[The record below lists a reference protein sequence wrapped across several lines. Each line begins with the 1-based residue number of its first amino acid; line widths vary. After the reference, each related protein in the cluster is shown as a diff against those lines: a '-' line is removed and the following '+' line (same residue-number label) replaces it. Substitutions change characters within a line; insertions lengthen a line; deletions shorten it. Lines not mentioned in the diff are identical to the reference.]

1 MENRRFGN
9 IDLTPSVTRRPRGIR
24 GDKTSSLIVVEGT
37 GDTKL
42 VFPPKPLI
50 LAEAIKQATVLA
62 NKLVAQARKQNRA
75 ALRKQQSKQRG
86 KQTPTESGAGT
97 ASGATSRQSEP
108 TPAPKANPFCVSPS
122 EADGD
127 PTMWVVAQGVLDVL
141 NARRWEFYVAR
152 FDDISGAYNS
162 ARLSIK
168 DGRMDE
174 ILLWVVESLD
184 SHVAQL
190 RGIYS
195 YVLPRAVTALE
206 AAHPELPGEALAY
219 CVAEALD
226 EMFLNINQ
234 VVSLYA
240 SAFRQEMDGLYPVLD
255 GLRVFLQSTYSLFET
270 GDPTGCKE
278 CVPALSSRV
287 FRAGSRFLLLCGNDG
302 PATISGGQELLKGP
316 IGVHLG
322 LVNLNE
328 LPMLLFELPVFGHEN
343 YHNIY
348 WDVDG
353 LPEETEEK
361 VVRNLQRWNDEG
373 KFNFSCEHVMVGK
386 QRVPILPLL
395 ASIIVQQLPEIVADL
410 PGGVS
415 FTGGAYWKSIF
426 QLFVALNSGRK
437 GVLNTK
443 EGLRTGSVFELAAKQ
458 DGSVQLVFET
468 HTPDHARALLIADA
482 YDTIGFPDDAAEC
495 RQYANQAN
503 GWQCPEFMEWVDSN
517 SQVGW
522 TIKVRTSDFV
532 QLFRPVIEA
541 VLFEK
546 MDSLGGLS
554 NTDIVNWTDGRET
567 KVQILV
573 KLLLDLFFTGKATFP
588 DDLGDVYP
596 HYLGAALTNVLW
608 ELAGKGWK
616 PIEIFE
622 RLNQPALALLLDL
635 AARAEAKAAA
645 KAQAS
650 AADDK
655 GEQSPK
661 G

>member
-9 IDLTPSVTRRPRGIR
+9 IDLTPSVMRRPRGIR

-50 LAEAIKQATVLA
+50 LAEAIKRATVIA
-62 NKLVAQARKQNRA
+62 NKLVAQARRQNRA
-75 ALRKQQSKQRG
+75 ALRRQQSKQQG
-86 KQTPTESGAGT
+86 KQTPTQPGTGTSSGGT
-97 ASGATSRQSEP
+97 PRQSEP
-108 TPAPKANPFCVSPS
+108 TLEPAANQFCVAPS
-122 EADGD
+122 QADGD

-141 NARRWEFYVAR
+141 NARKWEFYVAR
-152 FDDISGAYNS
+152 FDEISGAYNS

-168 DGRMDE
+168 DGRMDK

-184 SHVAQL
+184 SHVVQL

-206 AAHPELPGEALAY
+206 AAHPELPSEALAY

-226 EMFLNINQ
+226 EMFSNINQ

-255 GLRVFLQSTYSLFET
+255 GLRVFLESTYRLFET

-278 CVPALSSRV
+278 CVPALGNRV

-328 LPMLLFELPVFGHEN
+328 LPMLLFELPVVGHEN

-361 VVRNLQRWNDEG
+361 VVENVEKWNKEG
-373 KFNFSCEHVMVGK
+373 KFNFSTDHVMLGK
-386 QRVPILPLL
+386 HAVPILPLL
-395 ASIIVQQLPEIVADL
+395 LSIIVQQLPEIVADL
-410 PGGVS
+410 PGGVC

-426 QLFVALNSGRK
+426 QLFVALNSSRR

-443 EGLRTGSVFELAAKQ
+443 EGLRTGSVFELAANK

-468 HTPDHARALLIADA
+468 HTPDQARALLLAEA
-482 YDTIGFPDDAAEC
+482 YDAIGFPEDSAQC

-503 GWQCPEFMEWVDSN
+503 SWQCPEFMEWVDSN
-517 SQVGW
+517 GQVDW
-522 TIKVRTSDFV
+522 TIRVRTSDFL
-532 QLFRPVIEA
+532 QLFRPVVEA
-541 VLFEK
+541 VLFEQ

-554 NTDIVNWTDGRET
+554 NTQIVSWTQGRET

-573 KLLLDLFFTGKATFP
+573 KLLLELFFSGTATFP

-596 HYLGAALTNVLW
+596 HYLGAALTHVLW

-616 PIEIFE
+616 PIEIFN

-635 AARAEAKAAA
+635 AAKTEAKAAA
-645 KAQAS
+645 EAQAS
-650 AADDK
+650 AAGDN
-655 GEQSPK
+655 GEQSPQ